1 LTHISTAVP
10 AKAKEFA
17 GGKGES
23 LINPFA
29 DGSFEKFNLECL
41 PNSRLKADF
50 DELQEFDM

>member
-29 DGSFEKFNLECL
+29 DGSFEKFNLE
-41 PNSRLKADF
+41 RFID
-50 DELQEFDM
+50 